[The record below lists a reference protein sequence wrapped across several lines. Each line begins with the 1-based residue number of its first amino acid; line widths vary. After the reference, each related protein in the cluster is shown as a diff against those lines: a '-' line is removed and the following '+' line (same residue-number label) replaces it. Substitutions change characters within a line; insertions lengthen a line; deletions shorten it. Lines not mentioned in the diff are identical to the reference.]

1 MTYQTDRG
9 VWSLV
14 VDSSAQKWIDVSP
27 YGHPID
33 GQFTTLETVCIDHD
47 ATALDIPGHEG
58 AGPQTTLY
66 YGSAECLDE
75 PDWVF
80 WYDSYILFHVYNL
93 KVKNKLIIT
102 TFSQF
107 NISSRLN

>member
-47 ATALDIPGHEG
+47 AKALDIPGHEG

-80 WYDSYILFHVYNL
+80 
-93 KVKNKLIIT
+93 
-102 TFSQF
+102 
-107 NISSRLN
+107 